1 MKKQF
6 YLSLLFISFAVSLV
20 SAQTKTDSFIK
31 VEGEVT
37 NALTLYASDLAK
49 MKRIKAS
56 MKEHDGTE
64 FQYEGVLVSDLLR
77 LAGVTLGAELKG
89 KNLRKYLLIKAADG
103 YQVVFSLAELD
114 SSFTDRTVLL
124 ADKRDGNPLPADK
137 GPFRIIIPGEKKH
150 ARCIYQV
157 TAFVLCVAKE

>member
-1 MKKQF
+1 MVKKQIPF
-6 YLSLLFISFAVSLV
+6 LFLFCLSTVFLHGQSEKKA
-20 SAQTKTDSFIK
+20 FIK

-37 NALTLYASDLAK
+37 TALTLYASDLAK
-49 MKRIKAS
+49 MKRVTAS

-64 FQYEGVLVSDLLR
+64 FQYEGVLVADILH
-77 LAGVTLGAELKG
+77 LAGVTQGNELKG
-89 KNLRKYLLIKAADG
+89 KNLRKYLLIKASDG

-114 SSFTDRTVLL
+114 SSFTDRIAIL
-124 ADKRDGNPLPADK
+124 ADQREGKPLPADK

-157 TAFVLCVAKE
+157 TEFLVRFVKE